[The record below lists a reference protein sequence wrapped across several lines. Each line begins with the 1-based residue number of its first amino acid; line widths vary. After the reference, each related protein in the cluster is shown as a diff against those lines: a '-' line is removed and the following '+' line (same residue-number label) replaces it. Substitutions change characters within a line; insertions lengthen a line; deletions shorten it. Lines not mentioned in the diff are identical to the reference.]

1 MAAAPLA
8 AEAALEADAAAEA
21 ALEAAAAA
29 PLAAEAALD
38 AEAERDA
45 EAALDAALEAAAA
58 ALRAIATTFL
68 VAARTA
74 YFRVA
79 CALREPLR
87 EPPLREREAR
97 RGIYI
102 YIKQKKYINVR
113 ITLYICIKRIC

>member
-74 YFRVA
+74 CFRVA
-79 CALREPLR
+79 ALREPLR
-87 EPPLREREAR
+87 GEALREREPR

-113 ITLYICIKRIC
+113 ITLYIC

>member
-1 MAAAPLA
+1 LAAAPLA
-8 AEAALEADAAAEA
+8 ADAALEADAAAEA

-45 EAALDAALEAAAA
+45 DAALDAALEAAAA
-58 ALRAIATTFL
+58 AERAIITTFL
-68 VAARTA
+68 VALRTA
-74 YFRVA
+74 AFRVA

-87 EPPLREREAR
+87 GEALREREPR

-102 YIKQKKYINVR
+102 YIKQKKYINV
-113 ITLYICIKRIC
+113 IISLYIC